1 MKRLYRVTEGK
12 KIAGVCA
19 GLGEYF
25 NIDPTWIRII
35 FLLVSIFWGFGVM
48 AYLIFWLAMPKKDE
62 IKERKNM
69 GSLK

>member
-1 MKRLYRVTEGK
+1 MKRLYRLTEGK

-35 FLLVSIFWGFGVM
+35 FLLVAIFWGFGVI
-48 AYLIFWLAMPKKDE
+48 AYIIFWLAMPKKDE
-62 IKERKNM
+62 I
-69 GSLK
+69 